1 MQYAKSSQRLSPS
14 TPSMKLENSEEVTE
28 EIILTSLR
36 RALSQQSTLQAHD
49 GHWPGDYSGFLV
61 IMPMFVS
68 TLGFIR
74 QRPIVF
80 ICLFCV

>member
-1 MQYAKSSQRLSPS
+1 MQYAKLNKGLRPSSS

-28 EIILTSLR
+28 EILLTSLR
-36 RALSQQSTLQAHD
+36 RALSQHSTLQAHD
-49 GHWPGDYSGFLV
+49 GHWPGDYSGLLI

-74 QRPIVF
+74 
-80 ICLFCV
+80 

>member
-36 RALSQQSTLQAHD
+36 RALSQQSILQAHD